1 LPNAQ
6 ASTRSVV
13 EPRIVMVPS
22 VPTPRRRCLIVSGRH
37 DNKTIPRSSG
47 VQPVKA
53 DIAALPFVRSMYI
66 RNPVLTRRKLSFAL
80 SLLVCLMAADGPVAN
95 SPAQAQTA
103 QAPAAPAPVTAAP
116 APQTPAA
123 QAPSAPAADATT
135 DAQPPEEPIGNVAT
149 LVGTATVTRNNAAT
163 PLRLKDDIYLN
174 DVVQTAAK
182 SSLGITFNDAT
193 TFNLTANSQITI
205 DTYVYEDGG
214 KQNAALFDVAKG
226 TVAFVAAA
234 VAKTGDMKIST
245 PTATL
250 GIRGTTG
257 LVEVPEGTTAGSKN
271 NVAIKLYPDADG
283 KVGRIEVNDRAG
295 ARLGFLTQASSGFAI
310 RPGAVGGA
318 GMRFAAVPLV
328 ILPQQ
333 MLRDQGF
340 VRQVYSTQNLG
351 RQVVLQQ
358 REFRRANPNFINPNR
373 PIRQPQPGQQRQNG
387 IPGQNQPGPSGAPNR
402 QGQQPGSPT
411 QPGATPRTGQPQQP
425 ATTPRSGQPQRPG
438 VPAQP
443 GTTPRTGQPQ
453 QPGTTPRAGQPQRPG
468 TPTPPSTTPR
478 TDQPQQPGSPTQP
491 GTTPRTGQPQG
502 PGSPTSPRA
511 AQPQQNG
518 APSQPSLPPSGAPYQ
533 PGPSQGQPGL
543 NRLGV
548 PGAPGLQRIPGLQG
562 APAAQRPGLPAG
574 SMKRPAGGPPKGKP
588 PPKEK
593 KR

>member
-1 LPNAQ
+1 
-6 ASTRSVV
+6 
-13 EPRIVMVPS
+13 M
-22 VPTPRRRCLIVSGRH
+22 
-37 DNKTIPRSSG
+37 
-47 VQPVKA
+47 
-53 DIAALPFVRSMYI
+53 
-66 RNPVLTRRKLSFAL
+66 TRRKLSFAL
-80 SLLVCLMAADGPVAN
+80 SLLVCLTAADGPVAN

-103 QAPAAPAPVTAAP
+103 QPPAAPAPAAAP

-123 QAPSAPAADATT
+123 QSPSAPAADATT

-257 LVEVPEGTTAGSKN
+257 LVEVPDGATASSKN

-328 ILPQQ
+328 IPPQQ

-351 RQVVLQQ
+351 RQVVVQQ

-387 IPGQNQPGPSGAPNR
+387 APGQNQPGQTGAPNR

-411 QPGATPRTGQPQQP
+411 QPGTTPRTGQPQQP
-425 ATTPRSGQPQRPG
+425 ATTPRTGQPQRPG
-438 VPAQP
+438 TPIQP

-468 TPTPPSTTPR
+468 TPTQPGTTPR
-478 TDQPQQPGSPTQP
+478 TDPPQQPGSPTQP

-502 PGSPTSPRA
+502 AGSSPRVG
-511 AQPQQNG
+511 QPQQPG
-518 APSQPSLPPSGAPYQ
+518 APSQPSLPPPSAAPYQ
-533 PGPSQGQPGL
+533 PGPPQGQGL
-543 NRLGV
+543 PNRLGV
-548 PGAPGLQRIPGLQG
+548 PRVPGLQRIPGVQG
-562 APAAQRPGLPAG
+562 APAAQRPAG
-574 SMKRPAGGPPKGKP
+574 SMKRPAGAPPKGKP

-593 KR
+593 LR